1 MALKRRSLILL
12 LGLTSSIAAGVLASP
27 AEAASLDL
35 TCVSTQRTTYSPG
48 VTLFPSQQ
56 TIQNSSIASPC
67 VSSSHPEITSGT
79 AGFTTQGIRSCLTL
93 DQIGGGTAG
102 ILWNTGQTTT
112 YVYNS
117 STQTIGGQIV
127 LTIIG
132 TVTGGLFQGKSI
144 SFVLASPSLN
154 VLSCLIPPGITS
166 RLGVGTLTIA

>member
-1 MALKRRSLILL
+1 M
-12 LGLTSSIAAGVLASP
+12 
-27 AEAASLDL
+27 
-35 TCVSTQRTTYSPG
+35 TCASTQRTTYSPG
-48 VTLFPSQQ
+48 VTLLPSQQ

-67 VSSSHPEITSGT
+67 VSSSHPAITSGT
-79 AGFTTQGIRSCLTL
+79 AGFTTHGIRSCLTL

-117 STQTIGGQIV
+117 STQTVGGQIV

-132 TVTGGLFQGKSI
+132 TVTGGVFQGRSI
-144 SFVLASPSLN
+144 SFVIVSPSLN
-154 VLSCLIPPGITS
+154 LANCLIPPGITS